1 MARRPSLPVSRPCDK
16 TDAPHNGP
24 TGMPK
29 RSASESPKP
38 RPNDGSGVAVRPK
51 PTDLRA
57 VKSRP
62 GLASTPWLAGLRRC
76 CAVACVLS
84 AGSRDDVRLPGRRGC
99 SFGAKGGIC
108 SSSSARGRPNGVN
121 DSSRWRNAGPLITCT
136 AEGRPGAV
144 CTHSSL
150 QHGAQPLPHL
160 YPDCARP
167 SPHAHR
173 DWVHHRHIC
182 TATGPSRATA
192 SPGLGA
198 ASRVRMCQGEPI
210 SRIGSGGSHA
220 LLLSR
225 RRCGRERVPLRS

>member
-144 CTHSSL
+144 CTHHPFSTGLNHSHICTRTAL
-150 QHGAQPLPHL
+150 AHPHMRTETGCTTATSA
-160 YPDCARP
+160 PRP
-167 SPHAHR
+167 GPAVRQLHR
-173 DWVHHRHIC
+173 DW
-182 TATGPSRATA
+182 APP
-192 SPGLGA
+192 PG
-198 ASRVRMCQGEPI
+198 
-210 SRIGSGGSHA
+210 
-220 LLLSR
+220 
-225 RRCGRERVPLRS
+225 